1 MGLVNRLGV
10 WRTILE
16 FVSENRGHQ
25 HVFKI
30 SKNDIAMN
38 WSKDDIKGKMIVL
51 VSWLMA
57 LSLLYIMYLKFKLLF
72 H

>member
-1 MGLVNRLGV
+1 MGLADRLDV
-10 WRTILE
+10 WRSILE
-16 FVSENRGHQ
+16 FVSENHGHQ
-25 HVFKI
+25 RVFKI
-30 SKNDIAMN
+30 RKNDIPMS